1 MVRQMRGTS
10 VWLPAD
16 LVELIDEV
24 RNRRMD
30 PTRSDTLRYLVLR
43 ALCDMSLIP
52 EDVMKALGFQ
62 KAGVQRRGR
71 GRPTVGERG

>member
-1 MVRQMRGTS
+1 MRGTT

-24 RNRRMD
+24 RERRMD
-30 PTRSDTLRYLVLR
+30 PTRSDTLRYLILR

-52 EDVMKALGFQ
+52 EDMMKALGFQ
-62 KAGVQRRGR
+62 TSKAGPQRRGR
-71 GRPTVGERG
+71 GRSTIGEKR

>member
-1 MVRQMRGTS
+1 MRGTT

-43 ALCDMSLIP
+43 ALCDMSLMP
-52 EDVMKALGFQ
+52 EDTKKALGLQ

-71 GRPTVGERG
+71 GRPTSGERG